1 MCPPPDDT
9 PVTASTDRLLLVVVG
24 AHLRAEQSD
33 RPLGYRLRES
43 IVQWQAG
50 HPEARPL
57 QPILCTDLWYL
68 NAEDLMVRP
77 TISVGAPELNAV
89 SAFFANRLP
98 TALVIDDSLQVQLD
112 PEFVTLRACVWG
124 VDEQATASSVDLF
137 ETRYLDAFLR
147 SAHDLPW
154 APIDGS

>member
-1 MCPPPDDT
+1 
-9 PVTASTDRLLLVVVG
+9 VVVVG
-24 AHLRAEQSD
+24 AHLQAELAD
-33 RPLGYRLRES
+33 RPLGYRLRDS
-43 IVQWQAG
+43 ILRWQAG
-50 HPEARPL
+50 HPEAHPL

-68 NAEDLMVRP
+68 NAEDLMLRP

-124 VDEQATASSVDLF
+124 VNEQATATSVDLF
-137 ETRYLDAFLR
+137 ETRYLDRFLR
-147 SAHDLPW
+147 SAHDLL
-154 APIDGS
+154 

>member
-1 MCPPPDDT
+1 M
-9 PVTASTDRLLLVVVG
+9 TASADQLLVVVVG
-24 AHLRAEQSD
+24 AHLQAELAD
-33 RPLGYRLRES
+33 RPLGYRLRDS
-43 IVQWQAG
+43 ILRWQAG

-68 NAEDLMVRP
+68 NAEDLMLRP

-124 VDEQATASSVDLF
+124 VNAEATATSVDLF
-137 ETRYLDAFLR
+137 KKRYLDSFLR
-147 SAHDLPW
+147 SAHDLP
-154 APIDGS
+154 

>member
-1 MCPPPDDT
+1 MEHAPTDDT
-9 PVTASTDRLLLVVVG
+9 PVTVSTDDLLVVVVG
-24 AHLRAEQSD
+24 AHLRAELAD

-43 IVQWQAG
+43 ILKWQAG
-50 HPEARPL
+50 HPEVRPL
-57 QPILCTDLWYL
+57 QPVLCTDLWYL

-124 VDEQATASSVDLF
+124 VNEQATASSVDLF
-137 ETRYLDAFLR
+137 ETRDLDPFLR
-147 SAHDLPW
+147 SAHDLP
-154 APIDGS
+154 

>member
-1 MCPPPDDT
+1 MSASQDDT
-9 PVTASTDRLLLVVVG
+9 HDTASADRLLVVVVG

-33 RPLGYRLRES
+33 RPLGYRLRDS
-43 IVQWQAG
+43 ILRWQAA
-50 HPEARPL
+50 HPDARPL
-57 QPILCTDLWYL
+57 SPVLCSDLWYL
-68 NAEDLMVRP
+68 NAPELMVRP

-98 TALVIDDSLQVQLD
+98 AALVIDDSLQVQLD

-124 VDEQATASSVDLF
+124 VDDAATATGVDLF

-147 SAHDLPW
+147 SAHDLPE
-154 APIDGS
+154 A